1 MGFCSPGG
9 RLLRDDEDRELG
21 LGHTTLMEML
31 ESRVINPRRI
41 GSLQSWNEP
50 LAAEL
55 AEDAVMVDNGL
66 PELAGR
72 VVGDNGDSS
81 RYHKWDAPRMDS

>member
-1 MGFCSPGG
+1 VGFCSLDG
-9 RLLRDDEDRELG
+9 RLLRDDGDGELG
-21 LGHTTLMEML
+21 LGRKARMEML

-41 GSLQSWNEP
+41 GSFQSRNEP
-50 LAAEL
+50 LAAGL
-55 AEDAVMVDNGL
+55 AEDVVTVVNGL

-81 RYHKWDAPRMDS
+81 RYHKWDAS